1 MKTLKASIHGATS
14 VRSTQVKS
22 KLSSYKK
29 LQTFFFY
36 MTLIKAENLN
46 KTFRVYKSG
55 EGIKGYLKSF
65 ISRDYNEIQAVEDLD
80 LEIGEGEMI
89 GYIGANGAG
98 KSTTVKMLTG
108 ILEPTSG
115 KIEVDGRNPNKER
128 RKNAMNIGVVFG
140 QKTQLWWDLP
150 VRESFKLLK
159 EIYEVSDEDY
169 EERINE
175 FDEVLQLSDFW
186 DQPVR
191 KLSLGQKMRCELA
204 AAFLH
209 HPKIVYLDE
218 PTIGLDVAVKERI
231 REFIKKMNEEKNITV
246 MLTTHDIGD
255 IEDLCRRIVVLD
267 EGRKIYDGELES
279 LVDSLEHRRLILDL
293 LNAEK
298 IEIELDGVESIKE
311 EDGRTA
317 IIFNRKQ
324 VSASDLMKYILDN
337 YEVNDFELKEPDIE
351 EVVKKVYN
359 EGL

>member
-1 MKTLKASIHGATS
+1 MS
-14 VRSTQVKS
+14 
-22 KLSSYKK
+22 
-29 LQTFFFY
+29 
-36 MTLIKAENLN
+36 LIKAEKLD
-46 KTFRVYKSG
+46 KTFRIYQRG
-55 EGIKGYLKSF
+55 EGIRGYLKSF
-65 ISRDYNEIQAVEDLD
+65 ISRDYEEVHAVEDLD
-80 LEIGEGEMI
+80 LEIDEGEMI

-108 ILEPTSG
+108 ILEPSSG
-115 KIEVDGRNPNKER
+115 KIEVDGLDPHRHRK
-128 RKNAMNIGVVFG
+128 KNAMNIGVVFG

-159 EIYEVSDEDY
+159 EVYEVSDEDY
-169 EERINE
+169 EARIDE

-231 REFIKKMNEEKNITV
+231 RDFIKKMNEEKDITV

-255 IEDLCRRIVVLD
+255 IEDLCDRVVVLD
-267 EGRKIYDGELES
+267 QGRKIYDGELNT
-279 LVDSLEHRRLILDL
+279 LVNRFTSRRLVMELRDG
-293 LNAEK
+293 EDFD
-298 IEIELDGVESIKE
+298 IEMEGIKE
-311 EDGRTA
+311 VKKEEGSVEVVFDRD
-317 IIFNRKQ
+317 II
-324 VSASDLMKYILDN
+324 SASDLMREILDS
-337 YEVNDFELKEPDIE
+337 YDVLDFKIREPDIE
-351 EVVKKVYN
+351 SVVKKVYN